1 MATVRLT
8 YWKETMAELEPSD
21 TSGNING
28 QNDDPGETN
37 PGNINAAN
45 VAGKARVMLAVVA
58 AINFVGFVGESVVAL
73 VIGSASLF
81 ADAADFLEDTMINL
95 LVLTAVGWSL
105 SARRKASYV
114 LAGLILLPAVAAF
127 VMVGLKLVTG
137 EPPEPMTL
145 SVTAVGALVIN
156 VVSAV
161 LLFRVRTGG
170 GALMTGAWLAAR
182 NDALANVMII
192 AAGVV
197 TVFWASVWPDVVV
210 GLVIGVIILYAAK
223 EVFEQARAEVP
234 ELEG

>member
-1 MATVRLT
+1 
-8 YWKETMAELEPSD
+8 MAELEPSD
-21 TSGNING
+21 TS
-28 QNDDPGETN
+28 
-37 PGNINAAN
+37 GNINAAN

-58 AINFVGFVGESVVAL
+58 AINFLGFVGESVVAL

-81 ADAADFLEDTMINL
+81 ADAADFLEDTLINL

-105 SARRKASYV
+105 SARRKASYA

-137 EPPEPMTL
+137 EPPEPLTL
-145 SVTAVGALVIN
+145 SATAVGALVIN

-161 LLFRVRTGG
+161 LLFRVRSGG

-182 NDALANVMII
+182 NDALANVLII

-210 GLVIGVIILYAAK
+210 GLVIGVINLYAAK

>member
-1 MATVRLT
+1 
-8 YWKETMAELEPSD
+8 MAELEPSD
-21 TSGNING
+21 TS
-28 QNDDPGETN
+28 
-37 PGNINAAN
+37 GNINAAN

-81 ADAADFLEDTMINL
+81 ADAADFLEDTLINL

-105 SARRKASYV
+105 SARRKASYA

-182 NDALANVMII
+182 NDALANVLII

-210 GLVIGVIILYAAK
+210 GLVIGVINLYAAK

>member
-1 MATVRLT
+1 
-8 YWKETMAELEPSD
+8 MAELEPSD
-21 TSGNING
+21 TS
-28 QNDDPGETN
+28 
-37 PGNINAAN
+37 GNINAAN

-58 AINFVGFVGESVVAL
+58 AINFLGFVGESVVAL

-81 ADAADFLEDTMINL
+81 ADAADFLEDTLINL

-105 SARRKASYV
+105 SARRKASYA

>member
-1 MATVRLT
+1 
-8 YWKETMAELEPSD
+8 MAELGPSD
-21 TSGNING
+21 TS
-28 QNDDPGETN
+28 
-37 PGNINAAN
+37 GNINAAN

-137 EPPEPMTL
+137 EPPEPLTL

-161 LLFRVRTGG
+161 LLFRVRSGG

-182 NDALANVMII
+182 NDALANVLII

-210 GLVIGVIILYAAK
+210 GLVIGVINLYAAK

>member
-1 MATVRLT
+1 ML
-8 YWKETMAELEPSD
+8 KETMAELGPSD
-21 TSGNING
+21 TS
-28 QNDDPGETN
+28 
-37 PGNINAAN
+37 GNINAAN

>member
-1 MATVRLT
+1 
-8 YWKETMAELEPSD
+8 MAELEPSD
-21 TSGNING
+21 TS
-28 QNDDPGETN
+28 
-37 PGNINAAN
+37 GNINAAN

-105 SARRKASYV
+105 SARRKASYA

-137 EPPEPMTL
+137 EPPEPLTL

-161 LLFRVRTGG
+161 LLFRVRSGG

-182 NDALANVMII
+182 NDALANVLII

-210 GLVIGVIILYAAK
+210 GLVIGVINLYAAK

>member
-1 MATVRLT
+1 
-8 YWKETMAELEPSD
+8 MAELGPSD
-21 TSGNING
+21 TS
-28 QNDDPGETN
+28 
-37 PGNINAAN
+37 GNINAAN

>member
-1 MATVRLT
+1 
-8 YWKETMAELEPSD
+8 MAELEPSD
-21 TSGNING
+21 TS
-28 QNDDPGETN
+28 
-37 PGNINAAN
+37 GNINAAN

-81 ADAADFLEDTMINL
+81 ADAADFLEDTLINL

-105 SARRKASYV
+105 SARRKASYA

-137 EPPEPMTL
+137 EPPEPLTL

-182 NDALANVMII
+182 NDALANVLII
-192 AAGVV
+192 VAGVV
-197 TVFWASVWPDVVV
+197 TVFWASVWPDVAV
-210 GLVIGVIILYAAK
+210 GLVIGVINLYAAK